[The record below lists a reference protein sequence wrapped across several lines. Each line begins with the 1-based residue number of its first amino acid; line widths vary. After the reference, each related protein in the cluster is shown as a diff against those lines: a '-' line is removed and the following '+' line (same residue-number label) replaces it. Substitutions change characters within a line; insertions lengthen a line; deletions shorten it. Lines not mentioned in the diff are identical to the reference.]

1 MSEVI
6 LIDAGTG
13 NLRSVANALLRL
25 NVSLRVTQSPAEW
38 KGQRAVLPGVGAFSA
53 FMEGLRQNGWIEVL
67 NEHVR
72 RGYPLLGICVGM
84 QALFQWSEEGGQ
96 VAGLGLLP
104 GQVKRFPS
112 LEGLK
117 IPHTGWNQLRFCR
130 PSDLFQNLTEGEYVY
145 FNHSYYCVPEQEED
159 CIART
164 DYGLTFCSAVQRD
177 ALWGVQF
184 HPEKSQTVGKQ
195 ILENFLSL

>member
-25 NVSLRVTQSPAEW
+25 NVSLRVTQNPAEW

-53 FMEGLRQNGWIEVL
+53 FMEGLRQNGWMEVL
-67 NEHVR
+67 HEHVQ

-84 QALFQWSEEGGQ
+84 QALFQWSEEGGR

-104 GQVKRFPS
+104 GQVRRFPA

-117 IPHTGWNQLRFCR
+117 VPHTGWNQLQFCR
-130 PSDLFQNLTEGEYVY
+130 PSGLFQNLNEGDYVY
-145 FNHSYYCVPEQEED
+145 FNHSYYCVSEREED

-164 DYGLTFCSAVQRD
+164 DYGVNFCSAVERD

-184 HPEKSQTVGKQ
+184 HPEKSQSVGRK